1 MGGRKHRLSGFL
13 TCTRMRTHVHTTRAS
28 RHAHPCSAPCTL
40 PARCAVSPH
49 ASGLSLCTRPSRD
62 TLGLL
67 PVSCAWAPTAFQFS
81 VIVNTAATNVFVQN
95 LFPIFELLGQIF
107 LEVAYEVEAMKP
119 SFRDSAP
126 PGRQCHPP
134 RPSRPAGEATATDS
148 DVKDDFQSSSGVQ
161 PPSGQFLEL
170 CSDAA
175 GRGSSV

>member
-1 MGGRKHRLSGFL
+1 MYTHAHACAHH
-13 TCTRMRTHVHTTRAS
+13 TCVPTRAS
-28 RHAHPCSAPCTL
+28 LLGAVRLARSV
-40 PARCAVSPH
+40 RCAVSPH

-81 VIVNTAATNVFVQN
+81 VIVNTATINVFVQN

-119 SFRDSAP
+119 GFRDSAP
-126 PGRQCHPP
+126 PGRQCHLP
-134 RPSRPAGEATATDS
+134 RPSRPAGEATAADP